1 MNGPKLQMHIS
12 INIRQ
17 EGDYNGLRLE
27 DEFQLKCRDFLE
39 MAKVL
44 SQFNDLVTRIKQ
56 EG

>member
-1 MNGPKLQMHIS
+1 MNGPKLQMHVSIS
-12 INIRQ
+12 IRQ

-27 DEFQLKCRDFLE
+27 DEFQLNCRDFFE

-44 SQFNDLVTRIKQ
+44 SRFNDLVTRIKQ